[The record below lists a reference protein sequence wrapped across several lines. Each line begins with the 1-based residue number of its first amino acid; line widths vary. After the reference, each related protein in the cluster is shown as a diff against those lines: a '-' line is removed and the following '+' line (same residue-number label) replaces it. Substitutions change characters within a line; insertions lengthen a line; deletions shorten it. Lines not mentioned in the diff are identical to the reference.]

1 MFLGLL
7 AQFSVFDTQHRI
19 RSTCAQ
25 EVSSGD
31 SSQLQEVAF
40 WSSFVCTV
48 SPVFSVSGPLVRKL
62 RLWLSHSALCLEQ
75 GGQEPEETALLSGY
89 HVSTK
94 QDGSVLSPALRAL
107 GSDYP
112 WQRVGAGKEAA
123 EGRARDLTLSLS
135 LQASGFP
142 GAALETESKAPPRAS
157 SVRSPVPSLGF
168 LTGENGRGMECTTC
182 WGRFEVLSSLPLQ
195 LLAAAQRSVQL
206 LLCGS
211 WS

>member
-25 EVSSGD
+25 EVSSGN

-40 WSSFVCTV
+40 WSCFVCTV

-62 RLWLSHSALCLEQ
+62 RLWLSHSALCLEQGGQEQ

-107 GSDYP
+107 GSDYL

-135 LQASGFP
+135 P
-142 GAALETESKAPPRAS
+142 G
-157 SVRSPVPSLGF
+157 VRVPWHG
-168 LTGENGRGMECTTC
+168 
-182 WGRFEVLSSLPLQ
+182 P
-195 LLAAAQRSVQL
+195 
-206 LLCGS
+206 
-211 WS
+211 